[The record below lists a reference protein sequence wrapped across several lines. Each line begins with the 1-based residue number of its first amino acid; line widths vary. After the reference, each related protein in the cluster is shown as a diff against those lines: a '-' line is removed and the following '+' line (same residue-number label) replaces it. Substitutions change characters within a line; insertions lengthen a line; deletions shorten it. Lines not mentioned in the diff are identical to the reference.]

1 MKLKQQAILV
11 AALVPALAAGAS
23 AQTAD
28 DEAWRLKFSG
38 IHAFS
43 TAGGLPDGSF
53 GAGLGLEYRATP
65 RVGVELGGLSAE
77 MEDETEFDF
86 FVAEIDIETAVRI
99 TPVLA
104 RLNLHLTPGRRADF
118 YLGPVA
124 GYVAMS
130 DLTSRVRTSAFGD
143 PPVVEELRFPTEDQF
158 TWGAHLGLDV
168 RLGNGGSF
176 LTAGATYLGLPV
188 ELDLRGDDDP
198 PDEEELRIRGDLDP
212 LVFHLGYAYSF

>member
-1 MKLKQQAILV
+1 MKLTQQAFLA
-11 AALVPALAAGAS
+11 AALVPALAAGAT
-23 AQTAD
+23 AQAAD
-28 DEAWRLKFSG
+28 DEAWRLKLSG
-38 IHAFS
+38 AHAVS
-43 TAGGLPDGSF
+43 TAGGIPQGSL
-53 GAGLGLEYRATP
+53 GGGLGLEYRATP

-86 FVAEIDIETAVRI
+86 LFAEIDIETAVRI

-104 RLNLHLTPGRRADF
+104 RLNVHLTPGRRADL

-130 DLTSRVRTSAFGD
+130 DLTWRVRTSAFGD
-143 PPVVEELRFPTEDQF
+143 PPEVEQVRFPTEDQF

-168 RLGNGGSF
+168 RLGDGGSF
-176 LTAGATYLGLPV
+176 LTAGATYLDLPV
-188 ELDLRGDDDP
+188 EVRFPGDDDP
-198 PDEEELRIRGDLDP
+198 PDEEELGIRGDLDP